1 MDEYPFIQTVPLLN
15 SVVVVMVYRHV
26 TIDVDGYCM
35 VITCS
40 LNTNIIISCTN
51 VLKTKV
57 PTLSTYV
64 KLTCWLSITSSCT
77 NISIIVVAILLPIG
91 EYWIWYNDYILF
103 MYQCTKNCN
112 NYSLSICWPWVQHW
126 RYLKQCSS
134 MHNNW
139 TERIHGS
146 CCWIALRLNVFTI
159 TLALG
164 SWPRQKVAKV
174 WAKSEARE
182 SPFMLLRV

>member
-51 VLKTKV
+51 VLRTKV

-64 KLTCWLSITSSCT
+64 KLTC
-77 NISIIVVAILLPIG
+77 
-91 EYWIWYNDYILF
+91 
-103 MYQCTKNCN
+103 
-112 NYSLSICWPWVQHW
+112 
-126 RYLKQCSS
+126 
-134 MHNNW
+134 
-139 TERIHGS
+139 
-146 CCWIALRLNVFTI
+146 
-159 TLALG
+159 
-164 SWPRQKVAKV
+164 
-174 WAKSEARE
+174 
-182 SPFMLLRV
+182 

>member
-1 MDEYPFIQTVPLLN
+1 MMVDQQLVHWWVLSLEMIPRLARCMYYHKKGHTMDEYPFIQAVPLLN
-15 SVVVVMVYRHV
+15 SIVVVMVCRHV

-40 LNTNIIISCTN
+40 LNTNIITSCIN
-51 VLKTKV
+51 VLRTKI

-77 NISIIVVAILLPIG
+77 NVSRIVVAIFLHIG

-112 NYSLSICWPWVQHW
+112 NYLLSICWPWVQQW
-126 RYLKQCSS
+126 CCSKQCSS

-139 TERIHGS
+139 MEQIHGS
-146 CCWIALRLNVFTI
+146 LNCF
-159 TLALG
+159 
-164 SWPRQKVAKV
+164 
-174 WAKSEARE
+174 
-182 SPFMLLRV
+182 